1 MKRMQGIN
9 GIGMN
14 KQGMAVGK
22 KEIHFERMLRE
33 SLIKN
38 FIKI

>member
-1 MKRMQGIN
+1 MKRTQGIN

-14 KQGMAVGK
+14 KQGMTVGK
-22 KEIHFERMLRE
+22 KEIHVERMLRE